1 MQISSERKLS
11 FAYQTHEIQIHSH
24 QYIAKIKFSEYTT
37 SPSAQNLEI
46 EEGQKKDQIGHHR

>member
-1 MQISSERKLS
+1 MKLS